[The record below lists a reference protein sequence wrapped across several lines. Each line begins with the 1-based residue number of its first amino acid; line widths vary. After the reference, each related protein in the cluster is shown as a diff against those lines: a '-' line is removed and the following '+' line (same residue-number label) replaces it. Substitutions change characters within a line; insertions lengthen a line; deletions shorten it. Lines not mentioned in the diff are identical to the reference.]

1 MKEFFL
7 KKKNIDIIVGLEAL
21 AVFAMAVL
29 AIHDTNTATGAGYLL
44 FIRTGSL
51 SREAWNLIVD
61 IVLVTLA
68 VILLFVP
75 AKLLKA
81 DIGSASVFFLS
92 VSAFSVYLRPDRF
105 IAPFTQGDVMPAYE
119 IKNSVISWIP
129 VWIVCAA
136 VLALVFFTVD
146 AKKRKLPLITA
157 AVSAL
162 CLPVGALT
170 PAFEIFIFASGYFLT
185 IPFLNIRPDD
195 KGVSPLVMRLI
206 PGTVLFLRS
215 IWRLFMVLSTYHM

>member
-136 VLALVFFTVD
+136 VLALVFFTAD

-170 PAFEIFIFASGYFLT
+170 PGIFPYDPLPQYPSG
-185 IPFLNIRPDD
+185 
-195 KGVSPLVMRLI
+195 
-206 PGTVLFLRS
+206 
-215 IWRLFMVLSTYHM
+215 